1 MSTCTHQSVDKFL
14 PIESTTNASLWK
26 SIIFNRKTKLFK
38 FYTISDH
45 LNFVKVDN
53 NFHQWGSME
62 LLFSHKLSGVAT
74 WLMNIKIFSLWMRVT
89 KNGWSTLNSGH
100 LNPHSCTNV
109 TSASVA
115 PSSSTYIRKENI
127 TWSSRLAIKIWVLND
142 TYITQ

>member
-1 MSTCTHQSVDKFL
+1 MLTCTHQSVDKFL

-62 LLFSHKLSGVAT
+62 LLFSYKFSGIVT
-74 WLMNIKIFSLWMRVT
+74 WPMNIKIFSLWMRMT
-89 KNGWSTLNSGH
+89 KNGWSTVNSGH

-109 TSASVA
+109 TSVVAAAVA
-115 PSSSTYIRKENI
+115 PLYQPTFEKKTLPDPVDWPSKSECSMTP
-127 TWSSRLAIKIWVLND
+127 T
-142 TYITQ
+142 